1 MGRQGRGLKAGKSE
15 RKRKR
20 LISQSVRHRERDRD
34 RETERESKEAAQEMS
49 ARNGKKKRQ
58 SDGNRNDKTKQI
70 KKKHPKQPNQV
81 LACYFFRQLAS
92 CIHPLLPPPRW
103 YQRTP
108 SCSRSCCFPRTKTH
122 THTHTHSLSLSL
134 PL

>member
-49 ARNGKKKRQ
+49 ARNGKKK
-58 SDGNRNDKTKQI
+58 TE
-70 KKKHPKQPNQV
+70 
-81 LACYFFRQLAS
+81 
-92 CIHPLLPPPRW
+92 
-103 YQRTP
+103 
-108 SCSRSCCFPRTKTH
+108 
-122 THTHTHSLSLSL
+122 
-134 PL
+134 